1 MGNPSSSEKIDA
13 IRGCYLFKG
22 ADAAIIDRLAVSSYL
37 ETLPANRTI
46 FEKGDEADGLR
57 IIMEGLVRIWV
68 NDDEGQELTITLAE
82 TGDALG
88 DIALLDGQP
97 RSANASTAEV
107 TKILFLDRKAFDAV
121 LTSSNEFARHLIHL
135 LCERLRRNTDDL
147 SGFAF
152 DDLQVRLSRKIYE
165 LAFSHA
171 IISGSEAKFER
182 TFSQTELAQML
193 GATREAINKR
203 LAAMS
208 QLGLISIEKGRLT
221 VHQLYQLADPTK

>member
-1 MGNPSSSEKIDA
+1 MGDTAKSEKAEA
-13 IRGCYLFKG
+13 IRSCYLFES
-22 ADAAIIDRLAVSSYL
+22 ADRDIVNRLAASSYF
-37 ETLPANRTI
+37 ETLKKNRII

-57 IIMEGLVRIWV
+57 IIIEGLVRIWV

-82 TGDALG
+82 AGDALG

-97 RSANASTAEV
+97 RSANASTAEPSKV
-107 TKILFLDRKAFDAV
+107 LFLDRSAFDAV
-121 LTSSNEFARHLIHL
+121 LESDNAFARHIIYL

-152 DDLQVRLSRKIYE
+152 DDLHVRLARKIHE

-171 IISGSEAKFER
+171 IISGREAKFER

-208 QLGLISIEKGRLT
+208 ERGLLSIDKGRIT
-221 VHQLYQLADPTK
+221 VHKLDELSGS